1 MRSGPSF
8 QLFWVVEFLVDAKMT
23 DSTMALINLDAVEV
37 DMVTSSGHV
46 GNFSRSFV
54 LTRAVAGSP
63 VTGLAPSPS

>member
-1 MRSGPSF
+1 
-8 QLFWVVEFLVDAKMT
+8 MT